1 VFLEFIL
8 STVWQHLGKWIWK
21 NKEQRKGEGKR
32 FLHLYVWIEKTKE
45 RRKGED
51 NDFPFFGLLREGKR

>member
-1 VFLEFIL
+1 LAAFGEMDLEK
-8 STVWQHLGKWIWK
+8 QRA
-21 NKEQRKGEGKR
+21 KER